1 MAQSCAQSAKEQRAL
16 NVVIPAFNESA
27 NIAACLQ
34 SIAPLLARG
43 AGVLVCDGG
52 SSDDTAHIARAH
64 GAQVLVCAK
73 GRARQMNAGAAA
85 SHGHLLVFLHADTQL
100 NAAVVERLWS
110 LAVSESPVWGRFD
123 VRLSGPGAAL
133 RVIEFCMNLRSR
145 ITSIATGDQVMF
157 CSSDLFR
164 TVNGFADIELM
175 EDIELSAKL
184 RRLQRPQCCVE
195 RVCTSSRKW
204 REQGIVRTVL
214 LMWRMRLAYAMGA
227 DPSRLAKIYAARPR
241 AQRTEP
247 PRTSRQ

>member
-1 MAQSCAQSAKEQRAL
+1 MAPSCAERSEERRPL
-16 NVVIPAFNESA
+16 SVVIPALNESA
-27 NIAACLQ
+27 NIAGCLR

-85 SHGHLLVFLHADTQL
+85 SDSHLLVFLHADTQL
-100 NAAVVERLWS
+100 DETVVERLWS
-110 LAVSESPVWGRFD
+110 LAVSELSVWGRFD

-133 RVIEFCMNLRSR
+133 RVIETCMNLRSR
-145 ITSIATGDQVMF
+145 ITGIATGDQVMF

-164 TVNGFADIELM
+164 SVNGFADIALM

-184 RRLQRPQCCVE
+184 RRLQRPLCCVE

-204 REQGIVRTVL
+204 REQGIVRTVV

-227 DPSRLAKIYAARPR
+227 DPSHLAKIYAASPR
-241 AQRTEP
+241 SQRAEP
-247 PRTSRQ
+247 